1 MVLGAIPARA
11 ATMSLNGALPQDL
24 ASGSV
29 PLTVEIRGVTA
40 AEAERGAS
48 DPQSD
53 AAQLA
58 ARFDVRLPDTG
69 KAQALPIAGDD
80 DDAPLALDEYQDHD
94 ETTEADGSHTFKYY
108 LEIDEQ
114 SPGALQRAV
123 KDGKLALT
131 IAFHLGGAESD
142 IAPIDHAV
150 LIQPTLET
158 RTPDTPG
165 SISGAGAIDVVWRP
179 QAEAPA
185 TLILYVLDTTRGK
198 RLDIPARE
206 VSGVVGVPD
215 QAATCTW
222 SGDSATGDCVT
233 CPDDGDY
240 YLDAEAA
247 AKESGILVA
256 RESSAAGVLHVA
268 GLAPGKKYSLF
279 LQYAAK
285 GVRLSQCTP
294 AYPY

>member
-1 MVLGAIPARA
+1 VFFTA
-11 ATMSLNGALPQDL
+11 
-24 ASGSV
+24 
-29 PLTVEIRGVTA
+29 EIRGVTA
-40 AEAERGAS
+40 AAAERGAS
-48 DPQSD
+48 DPQND
-53 AAQLA
+53 AEQLA
-58 ARFDVRLPDTG
+58 ARLDVRLPAIDATR
-69 KAQALPIAGDD
+69 ALPISGDD
-80 DDAPLALDEYQDHD
+80 DTAPLTLDEYQDPD

-123 KDGKLALT
+123 TDGQLVLSLT
-131 IAFHLGGAESD
+131 FRLGNAASD
-142 IAPIDHAV
+142 IAHIDNAV

-165 SISGAGAIDVVWRP
+165 SISGAGAVDVVWQP

-198 RLDIPARE
+198 QLDIPARE

-247 AKESGILVA
+247 AKESGIQVV
-256 RESSAAGVLHVA
+256 RESSAAGAAHID
-268 GLAPGKKYSLF
+268 GLASGKKYSLF